1 MKKMI
6 SQVLLIF
13 LIMIIGII
21 SVFITEVKADSKA
34 SINCVS
40 SITVGQNF
48 TVSLNLPSN
57 VYAAESDITVKFS
70 DGTTSTKRIVYVNGM
85 ANFPNSAVF
94 TASVTGNATVTAS
107 NIVLSDEGANT
118 LEQNGSTTATINI
131 VENTPPPA
139 TPPASSENNNQVSFT
154 DVNETVYTTDRCNI
168 RSSYSTSSTK
178 LGTVNSGT
186 ALKRTGVG
194 SNGWSRIE
202 YKGQTAYISSQYV
215 TTKSS
220 TNEQQPTEEPEG
232 EVSFK
237 DVNETMYATKS
248 CNLRKSWS
256 TSSEKVGSL
265 KAGEQ
270 VKRTGVADNGWS
282 RINYGG
288 KVVYVASNLLS
299 SKPIEEDTNTT
310 NEVADENTVQN
321 EVVEGEKTD
330 LELIQ
335 EEVGVYPEV
344 GNNIAN
350 YAYIAVTIIAI
361 LGTVS
366 GICYLKINNK
376 EER

>member
-6 SQVLLIF
+6 SQVLLIL
-13 LIMIIGII
+13 LIMTIGIL

-40 SITVGQNF
+40 SITVGQSF

-57 VYAAESDITVKFS
+57 VYAAEADITVKFS
-70 DGTTSTKRIVYVNGM
+70 NGATSKKRIVYVNGM
-85 ANFPNSAVF
+85 ANFPNSASFEANVAG
-94 TASVTGNATVTAS
+94 TATITAS

-118 LEQNGSTTATINI
+118 LEQNGSTSFSLNV
-131 VENTPPPA
+131 VENTP
-139 TPPASSENNNQVSFT
+139 TSPPASSGNSNQVSFT
-154 DVNETVYTTDRCNI
+154 DVNETVYTTERCNI

-194 SNGWSRIE
+194 NNGWSRIE

-220 TNEQQPTEEPEG
+220 TPDKPDEEPNE
-232 EVSFK
+232 EVTFK

-256 TSSEKVGSL
+256 TSSDKVGSL
-265 KAGEQ
+265 KIGEQ
-270 VKRTGVADNGWS
+270 VKRTGIADNGWS

-299 SKPIEEDTNTT
+299 PKPVDEASNTT
-310 NEVADENTVQN
+310 NEVADENTVEN

-344 GNNIAN
+344 GNNIAID
-350 YAYIAVTIIAI
+350 AYIVVTIIAI
-361 LGTVS
+361 LGVIS
-366 GICYLKINNK
+366 GICYIKLNNK
-376 EER
+376 EEC